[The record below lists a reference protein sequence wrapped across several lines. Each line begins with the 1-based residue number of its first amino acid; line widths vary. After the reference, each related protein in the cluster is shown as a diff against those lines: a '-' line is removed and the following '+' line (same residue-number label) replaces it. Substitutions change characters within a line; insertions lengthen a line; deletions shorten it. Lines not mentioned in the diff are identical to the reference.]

1 MQQDDMSHV
10 VRRRFVLRHQMDL
23 LRTHLED
30 RIGAATRVRQNC
42 TNMLVVVHF
51 CACFEPWAAS
61 ACCLASHGDDSNR
74 DV

>member
-30 RIGAATRVRQNC
+30 RIEQQHESGGTAC
-42 TNMLVVVHF
+42 T
-51 CACFEPWAAS
+51 C
-61 ACCLASHGDDSNR
+61 
-74 DV
+74 